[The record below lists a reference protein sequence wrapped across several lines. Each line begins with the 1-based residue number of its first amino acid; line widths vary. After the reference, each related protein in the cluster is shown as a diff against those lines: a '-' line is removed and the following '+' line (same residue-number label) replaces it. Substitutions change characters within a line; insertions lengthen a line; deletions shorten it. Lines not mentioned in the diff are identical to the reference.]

1 MYVSSDKGA
10 GSIANGSSNFKNGEG
25 GGGGDCYDYILP
37 LDDAF

>member
-25 GGGGDCYDYILP
+25 GGGDCYDYILP